1 MLQNDIFPADIIL
14 KIACYEE
21 RKKGDRLYTIMTVLA
36 VLAFWGHNYFLV
48 IDYFLVFLISLAS
61 IVCISAIMA
70 DSLLCGKKENQY
82 RYMYKIAGSCYTH
95 FVGLRYTPYG
105 FAIQSETEKQNASY
119 LLTRIFILQELMWGV
134 FRFEGDKFDRK
145 YDIQELADKHG
156 RDLLDSHEVHL
167 TLKEVLPDVYYLDN
181 ISVKAKN
188 NLQNK

>member
-1 MLQNDIFPADIIL
+1 M
-14 KIACYEE
+14 KKE
-21 RKKGDRLYTIMTVLA
+21 KGDRLYTVMTVLA
-36 VLAFWGHNYFLV
+36 VLAFWGHYYFLV
-48 IDYFLVFLISLAS
+48 IDYNLILLTGLAC
-61 IVCISAIMA
+61 IVCIAILWLIA
-70 DSLLCGKKENQY
+70 FYTAKKRINIGTCI
-82 RYMYKIAGSCYTH
+82 KLAGSLYAFCWVAIYS
-95 FVGLRYTPYG
+95 YG
-105 FAIQSETEKQNASY
+105 FVVQSETEKQTY
-119 LLTRIFILQELMWGV
+119 VVLLSGYYTWRINGVV

>member
-1 MLQNDIFPADIIL
+1 M
-14 KIACYEE
+14 KKE
-21 RKKGDRLYTIMTVLA
+21 KGDRLYTIMTVLA

-61 IVCISAIMA
+61 IVCIA
-70 DSLLCGKKENQY
+70 LLWLIAFYVAKK
-82 RYMYKIAGSCYTH
+82 KINIGTCIKLAGSLYAFCWVAIYS
-95 FVGLRYTPYG
+95 YG
-105 FAIQSETEKQNASY
+105 FAVQSETEKQTY
-119 LLTRIFILQELMWGV
+119 VVPLTGYYTAGIDGVV
-134 FRFEGDKFDRK
+134 FRFEGDKFGRK